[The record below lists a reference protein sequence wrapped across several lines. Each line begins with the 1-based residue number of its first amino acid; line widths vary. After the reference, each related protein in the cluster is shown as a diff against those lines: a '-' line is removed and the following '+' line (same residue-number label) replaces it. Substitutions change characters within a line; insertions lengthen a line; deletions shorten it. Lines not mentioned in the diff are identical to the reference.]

1 MIRRLVRWL
10 IRTAMVIVVLIA
22 IAAAFDFY
30 SRQVRPGSFLL
41 VRIDGPVLERSGL
54 GFISKLRGR
63 AETPLNVLRPAIEA
77 AAKDSRIAG
86 MAVEVIDPT
95 IAFAKAQEIV
105 GLVRAFA
112 KSGKP
117 VAAYLETAGEFAPGN
132 MEYMVASAA
141 ASVSLMPQGE
151 VNLVGLQLREMFARG
166 TLDWLGINPQFDAI
180 GRYKSAP
187 NVFTEKGFTPA
198 QREEDTALADD
209 LFSQLVETVAQ
220 LRRLSPADV
229 RALIDQA
236 PFDAKAALKAKL
248 VDRLEY
254 EDQFVER
261 IKHYGGTKHKLVDY
275 ADYARPPLLPSLR
288 VVNRVAVIYGS
299 GEIDRGAGGLDPF
312 AERDGTMDART
323 MAEAFRQARKDDSIK
338 AVVFRINSP
347 GGSVIASE
355 LIRREVELTAHKKP
369 VVASMSSLGASGAY
383 WVATAANKIFAEP
396 ATLTG
401 SIGVLAGKF
410 NFTDMAAKLGVQ
422 TDAISRGQNVT
433 MFDEFTNFSPEQQ
446 QLLHNVMLQRIY
458 DEFVARVASSRK
470 LKVEQVQQVAQGRVW
485 TGEQARKL
493 ELVDALGGFD
503 AALREAKSEAKLAP
517 EEKVELVELPV
528 QPGLLN
534 QLLGTA
540 QVRALW
546 SQLLLAKM
554 RALRPLLRMQLL
566 GAEVSRLVRSGTTS
580 DLY

>member
-1 MIRRLVRWL
+1 
-10 IRTAMVIVVLIA
+10 
-22 IAAAFDFY
+22 
-30 SRQVRPGSFLL
+30 
-41 VRIDGPVLERSGL
+41 
-54 GFISKLRGR
+54 
-63 AETPLNVLRPAIEA
+63 
-77 AAKDSRIAG
+77 
-86 MAVEVIDPT
+86 
-95 IAFAKAQEIV
+95 
-105 GLVRAFA
+105 
-112 KSGKP
+112 
-117 VAAYLETAGEFAPGN
+117 
-132 MEYMVASAA
+132 
-141 ASVSLMPQGE
+141 
-151 VNLVGLQLREMFARG
+151 
-166 TLDWLGINPQFDAI
+166 
-180 GRYKSAP
+180 
-187 NVFTEKGFTPA
+187 
-198 QREEDTALADD
+198 
-209 LFSQLVETVAQ
+209 
-220 LRRLSPADV
+220 
-229 RALIDQA
+229 
-236 PFDAKAALKAKL
+236 
-248 VDRLEY
+248 
-254 EDQFVER
+254 
-261 IKHYGGTKHKLVDY
+261 
-275 ADYARPPLLPSLR
+275 
-288 VVNRVAVIYGS
+288 
-299 GEIDRGAGGLDPF
+299 
-312 AERDGTMDART
+312 
-323 MAEAFRQARKDDSIK
+323 
-338 AVVFRINSP
+338 VVFRINSP

>member
-1 MIRRLVRWL
+1 MIRRLLRWL
-10 IRTAMVIVVLIA
+10 LRTAIAIIVLVA

-30 SRQVRPGSFLL
+30 SRQIRPGSFLL
-41 VRIDGPVLERSGL
+41 VRIDGPVLERSSLGL
-54 GFISKLRGR
+54 ISRLRGR
-63 AETPLNVLRPAIEA
+63 AETPLNVLRPAVEA

-86 MAVEVIDPT
+86 MAVEVIDPA

-105 GLVRAFA
+105 GLTRSFA

-132 MEYMVASAA
+132 LEYMVASAA
-141 ASVSLMPQGE
+141 ASVSLMPEGE
-151 VNLVGLQLREMFARG
+151 VNLVGLQLREVFARG
-166 TLDWLGINPQFDAI
+166 TLDWVGINPQFDAI

-187 NVFTEKGFTPA
+187 NIFTEKGFTPA

-209 LFSQLVETVAQ
+209 LFDQLVEAVAQ
-220 LRRLSPADV
+220 QRRLSPADV
-229 RALIDQA
+229 RALVDEA
-236 PFDAKAALKAKL
+236 PFDAQAALKAKL

-254 EDQFVER
+254 EDQFIGR
-261 IKHYGGTKHKLVDY
+261 MKHYGGTRHKLVDY
-275 ADYARPPLLPSLR
+275 VDYARPPLLPNLR
-288 VVNRVAVIYGS
+288 AVDRIAVIYGS
-299 GEIDRGAGGLDPF
+299 GEIDRGSDVLDPF

-323 MAEAFRQARKDDSIK
+323 MAEAFRQARKDNSIK

-355 LIRREVELTAHKKP
+355 LIRREVELTARKKP

-410 NFTDMAAKLGVQ
+410 NLTDMAAKLGVQ
-422 TDAISRGQNVT
+422 TDAISRGRNVT

-446 QLLHNVMLQRIY
+446 QLLHGVMLQRIY
-458 DEFVARVASSRK
+458 DEFVTRVANSRK

-485 TGEQARKL
+485 TGEQAHRL
-493 ELVDALGGFD
+493 ELIDALGGFD
-503 AALREAKSEAKLAP
+503 AALKEAKSEAKLEP
-517 EEKVELVELPV
+517 ETEVELVELPA

-534 QLLGTA
+534 QLFGTA
-540 QVRALW
+540 EVRGSL
-546 SQLLLAKM
+546 SQLALDKM
-554 RALRPLLRMQLL
+554 AALKPLLRMQLL
-566 GAEVSRLVRSGTTS
+566 GAEVSRLIRSRPMS
-580 DLY
+580 KF